1 MTELDIKHLREAQ
14 KKYLE
19 NHFRESSSN
28 DPGNLRPH
36 YDPESHWEY
45 LSKLLDAL
53 HDSEN
58 HNIALSGAYDTGKSS
73 IIQGLQKLCE
83 AIGCGPQVK
92 IISLST
98 LAPLIAPDQTN
109 LDEPSSK
116 TLYST
121 EPFRFSGK
129 NDDLENRHIKKPQQE
144 STNQLI
150 QHSIVKQLI
159 YSNDKGPRS
168 RYSQLHKIPNL
179 TLAVTTII
187 TVIIVALIL
196 LSTSTIHLIFAHRG
210 MPGDL
215 WVRIL
220 FFLALLIITG
230 IITVYIMRHSKKT
243 PSLSSIH
250 LGNEPNSITVN
261 NSDESYFDRYL
272 DEIIYFFE
280 TNPQTDIIVFEDLDR
295 FNDSEIFNNL
305 RELNSVLNNAPKIN
319 KNQRSIRF
327 IYCVR
332 DSLFS
337 EATTANPISQSSE
350 TGQTRNAESKFFDV
364 RIPVLPFIS
373 SFNSQNYLK
382 NIFSVKTLAPS
393 YSLWDATKQISSTVS
408 RYLTDMRQLKTIA
421 HEYLIFSDK
430 IFGETYFPQK
440 SEHGEPTEESLLLA
454 MVIYHSFYPEDFEK
468 IPQRQSKLD
477 YLYDEANRIRN
488 EAIKETRNGINDA
501 NAILSA
507 TQKNQVSK
515 EAEKKFF
522 KEFNIS
528 DTDEDLPKRIS
539 RIIATLSQRI
549 RELQKADFKELI
561 ELTSIMDSTTDAD
574 KAPQDKTNQMWE
586 AITKT
591 YQATS
596 QSNLARDLL
605 SSGYINKDYIL
616 YASMENNSAGLARRD
631 NSALF
636 IHHVIQPEIPD
647 FSYELSD
654 EAIADLQGQDNL
666 KYDEDC
672 TFNIFI
678 LQYLLKP
685 DTRNN
690 ASQIKNNRK
699 SATTMLKN
707 TDIQYEIS
715 GREFL
720 NEFFGNSYQI
730 SFENKTSATEII
742 ATFSPNV
749 FETLIT
755 SDFNSLYQKLQ
766 LINAALQVINKNN
779 DTIKYSHQA
788 WGLILF
794 IADNWT
800 DTLQFYNE
808 NTDITLVNNMTEFI
822 HRQGYVDNDFE
833 KDRIP
838 KNIQQYFALNG
849 FFLVTRPALI
859 FALQKLGEKQ
869 NETIDCTNLS
879 LNNLLSLEKYPT
891 DNNGCS
897 IYKTVMGNLPDYALI
912 LDDTVESL
920 TPSSDGML
928 IRILTDLYQ
937 NTSHYRS
944 DSATLDRIF
953 SHKAADTQLIS
964 DLSSLISKLNSSTTM
979 PDENT
984 LDPEDSTLKLILSRF
999 LAKMAFPYLQKQK
1012 NEDGIFS
1019 AIPDEPK
1026 DNLFKF
1032 TFTNI
1037 NIYTDQIFMLASEN
1051 AADQIIILYIMCRH
1065 AIQQKD
1071 LSAKPDVDKIEL
1083 ILQRLYSQYLKQIS
1097 DKSTKSSKSVEDEL
1111 LKKIVKNLP
1120 GELRAITP
1128 APLPKNAQGYIESIK
1143 QLNNHNNSFSLNK
1156 SDTELTD
1163 SDIEILQQRNGIRYN
1178 DISAF
1183 NISLLRYLLE
1193 HYENSRS
1200 EIATLMQ
1207 TVDKEYEKDGQY
1219 FLLRAFAYSKDITR
1233 PLKIRAFDEF
1243 TRNSSHALDFIADY
1257 SGELITQPLINF
1269 IKSAV
1274 LNTNPTDVT
1283 NDSVFRFLRCLEA
1296 NWKICGTLFEDN
1308 SPASYNALIALLER
1322 HRPHFHSGLH
1332 LVPIISQHGTY
1343 IIDKTNIDEI
1353 FKHFDIRNANKYT
1366 DNYSLN
1372 NLYFFEQKYP
1382 ASGIY
1387 HGIISHIDDYARFID
1402 DNKCC
1407 PIDQPSKNSN
1417 INGSDDSSYDD
1428 FVSTLLVDIYQKTYL
1443 KRYATSTVQLLFK
1456 NCHQQQDL
1464 TGETPK
1470 NNREF
1475 LLGQDGLKSFL
1486 NKLEELFEREQ
1497 IDSTVIKYRRHP
1509 FIRELAINGIFAPS
1523 FENASVYLQ
1532 DLCDPDY
1539 KEWDSAVKDILK
1551 KAMSLKATL
1560 PDELFKQI
1568 DSLLVE
1574 LQKDNSFESEI
1585 PEIRN
1590 ELKEYSQR
1598 NH

>member
-1 MTELDIKHLREAQ
+1 MTELDSKHLREAQ

-19 NHFRESSSN
+19 KHFNESSSN
-28 DPGNLRPH
+28 DSENLRPH
-36 YDPESHWEY
+36 YDHKSHWEY

-53 HDSEN
+53 QDREN
-58 HNIALSGAYDTGKSS
+58 HNIALSGAYATGKSS

-83 AIGCGPQVK
+83 ATGCGPQVK
-92 IISLST
+92 IVSLST
-98 LAPLIAPDQTN
+98 LAPLIAPEQTN
-109 LDEPSSK
+109 LAEPSSK
-116 TLYST
+116 TRYST
-121 EPFRFSGK
+121 EPFQFSQE
-129 NDDLENRHIKKPQQE
+129 NDDLEYRHIKKPRQE

-150 QHSIVKQLI
+150 QHSIVKQLV
-159 YSNDKGPRS
+159 YSNDNGPRS

-230 IITVYIMRHSKKT
+230 IITMYIMRHSKKT

-250 LGNEPNSITVN
+250 LGNEPNSIAIN

-421 HEYLIFSDK
+421 YEYLIFSDK
-430 IFGETYFPQK
+430 IFGETYSPQK

-488 EAIKETRNGINDA
+488 EAIKETRNGINEA
-501 NAILSA
+501 NEILSA

-515 EAEKKFF
+515 EEKKFF

-528 DTDEDLPKRIS
+528 DTDEDLTKRIQ
-539 RIIATLSQRI
+539 RIITTLSQRI

-561 ELTSIMDSTTDAD
+561 ELTSIMDSTADAD
-574 KAPQDKTNQMWE
+574 KAPQDKANPMWE

-596 QSNLARDLL
+596 RSNLARDLL

-616 YASMENNSAGLARRD
+616 YAWMDNNSIGLARRD
-631 NSALF
+631 NPALF
-636 IHHVIQPEIPD
+636 VHHVLQPQIPD

-654 EAIADLQGQDNL
+654 EAIADLQEQDSL

-685 DTRNN
+685 DTRND

-742 ATFSPNV
+742 ATFSPHI
-749 FETLIT
+749 FDTLIT

-766 LINAALQVINKNN
+766 LINAALQVINENN
-779 DTIKYSHQA
+779 EPIKYSNRA

-794 IADNWT
+794 VSDNWT
-800 DTLQFYNE
+800 DALQFYNE

-849 FFLVTRPALI
+849 FFFVTRPALI

-879 LNNLLSLEKYPT
+879 LNNLLLLEKYPT

-897 IYKTVMGNLPDYALI
+897 IYKTVMKNLPDYAYM
-912 LDDTVESL
+912 LDNDIESL
-920 TPSSDGML
+920 IPSDDGIL
-928 IRILTDLYQ
+928 IRILADLYQ
-937 NTSHYRS
+937 NTAHYRS

-984 LDPEDSTLKLILSRF
+984 LDPEDSTLKLSLSRF

-1037 NIYTDQIFMLASEN
+1037 NIYTDQIFMLTSEN
-1051 AADQIIILYIMCRH
+1051 AAEQIIILYIMCRH

-1071 LSAKPDVDKIEL
+1071 LSAKPDADKIEL

-1128 APLPKNAQGYIESIK
+1128 APLPKNVQGYIESIK
-1143 QLNNHNNSFSLNK
+1143 RLNNRHGSFLSNK
-1156 SDTELTD
+1156 SDTEFTD
-1163 SDIEILQQRNGIRYN
+1163 SDIEILQQRNGIHYN

-1183 NISLLRYLLE
+1183 NVSLLRYLLE
-1193 HYENSRS
+1193 HYETSRS

-1207 TVDKEYEKDGQY
+1207 TVDKKYEKNGEY
-1219 FLLRAFAYSKDITR
+1219 FLLHALAYSNSITQ
-1233 PLKIRAFDEF
+1233 PLKIRVFDEF
-1243 TRNSSHALDFIADY
+1243 TRNSSRALDFITDH

-1269 IKSAV
+1269 IESAV

-1283 NDSVFRFLRCLEA
+1283 DDSVFRFLGCLEE
-1296 NWKICGTLFEDN
+1296 NWKICQALFEDN
-1308 SPASYNALIALLER
+1308 SPTYNALINLFEE
-1322 HRPHFHSGLH
+1322 HRPHFYSGFH

-1343 IIDKTNIDEI
+1343 TINKANINEI
-1353 FKHFDIRNANKYT
+1353 FKHFDIRNANKYA

-1372 NLYFFEQKYP
+1372 NLYSFEQKYP
-1382 ASGIY
+1382 NSGVY

-1407 PIDQPSKNSN
+1407 PIDQPSKNGNTNSSN
-1417 INGSDDSSYDD
+1417 ASSYDD
-1428 FVSTLLVDIYQKTYL
+1428 FVSILLVDIYQKTYL
-1443 KRYATSTVQLLFK
+1443 KRYAASTVQLLFK
-1456 NCHQQQDL
+1456 NCHQLQGL

-1539 KEWDSAVKDILK
+1539 QEWDSAVKDILK
-1551 KAMSLKATL
+1551 KAMSLNAPL
-1560 PDELFKQI
+1560 SDELFKQI
-1568 DSLLVE
+1568 DSLLFE

-1590 ELKEYSQR
+1590 ELEAYSKR